1 MQIGGGGKILRNT
14 DKKVKESS
22 GVGLNYYIC
31 NIEKGEKEM
40 KFNFQPKLMYF
51 N

>member
-1 MQIGGGGKILRNT
+1 MQIGGGCKILRNT
-14 DKKVKESS
+14 DKKIKESLC
-22 GVGLNYYIC
+22 VGLNVYIC
-31 NIEKGEKEM
+31 NTEKRKKEM